1 MPSTATRS
9 LVLALLVTPLAT
21 ADARAE
27 VYEVKAGDDWSL
39 LGPKLVAG
47 DEVVLLEGVHVPAQF
62 SGLAGEAGKPIVIRS
77 WEPSKLAE
85 FTPAREALKLT
96 DCRHVRVERLFI
108 KSMRR
113 AGIILDS
120 TAPGLC
126 SDIVVQDTLVRG
138 VDGLVEQ
145 AGLLVLGAQR
155 VAVLRS
161 RFEDCRGSALH
172 LELASDVRVER
183 LQVHGRKPAT
193 LDFGVQ
199 ILGESSDLAF
209 NDLSITGTVSTAIS
223 VGAKDAV
230 SRGPRVPVVPEV
242 PAAPQAQATS
252 TASNARTPA
261 PGAPTTAASD
271 AAPAQPQTAPAQ
283 PQTSPA
289 QPQTSPAQPPVTP
302 APAAMVRNVT
312 FEHVL
317 IRNADHAFEF
327 GSCDGVTVAN
337 STIVDAS
344 ASIFRLVRPLRGR
357 AGALVR
363 FRENIVTWGPGGL
376 RMIVD
381 AVEGAPTAGLRL
393 GPNIWWSNEL
403 PSALPLLGPESNPFQ
418 GTLEVPQT
426 IDIDPELDDGARPLR
441 EDAKMFGR
449 NVR

>member
-1 MPSTATRS
+1 MPRPDTLS
-9 LVLALLVTPLAT
+9 LVLTLLAAPLAT
-21 ADARAE
+21 GVACAE

-62 SGLAGEAGKPIVIRS
+62 SGLAGEPGKPIVIRS

-85 FTPAREALKLT
+85 ITPAREALKLT

-108 KSMRR
+108 KNMRR

-155 VAVLRS
+155 VEVLRS

-172 LELASDVRVER
+172 LELATDVRVER
-183 LQVHGRKPAT
+183 VQIQGRKPAI
-193 LDFGVQ
+193 LEFGVQ

-209 NDLSITGTVSTAIS
+209 NDLWIAGTVKTAIS
-223 VGAKDAV
+223 VGAKDAI
-230 SRGPRVPVVPEV
+230 SRSPRVPVVPDV
-242 PAAPQAQATS
+242 PAAPAAPETS
-252 TASNARTPA
+252 AASDARTSPPA
-261 PGAPTTAASD
+261 PGALTTAAPD
-271 AAPAQPQTAPAQ
+271 AAADATADATADEAKPL
-283 PQTSPA
+283 
-289 QPQTSPAQPPVTP
+289 PAQPP
-302 APAAMVRNVT
+302 APTAMVRNVT

-317 IRNADHAFEF
+317 IRNPDHAFEL
-327 GSCDGVTVAN
+327 GSCEGVTIAN

-344 ASIFRLVRPLRGR
+344 ASIFRLVRPLKGR
-357 AGALVR
+357 AGASVR

-376 RMIVD
+376 RMLVD

-403 PSALPLLGPESNPFQ
+403 PSALPLLGPEANPFQ

-426 IDIDPELDDGARPLR
+426 IDIDPELDDGARPMR

>member
-1 MPSTATRS
+1 MPRTDTLS
-9 LVLALLVTPLAT
+9 LVLTLLAAPLAT
-21 ADARAE
+21 AVACAE

-62 SGLAGEAGKPIVIRS
+62 SGLAGEPGKPIVIRS

-85 FTPAREALKLT
+85 ITPAREALKLT

-108 KSMRR
+108 KNMRR

-120 TAPGLC
+120 TAPALC

-155 VAVLRS
+155 VEVLRS

-172 LELASDVRVER
+172 LELATDVRVER
-183 LQVHGRKPAT
+183 VQIQGRKPAT
-193 LDFGVQ
+193 LEFGVQ

-209 NDLSITGTVSTAIS
+209 NDLWIAGTVKTAIS
-223 VGAKDAV
+223 LGAKDAI

-242 PAAPQAQATS
+242 PAAPEAPETS
-252 TASNARTPA
+252 TASDARATPPA
-261 PGAPTTAASD
+261 PDTPTTAAPD
-271 AAPAQPQTAPAQ
+271 AATDEAKASAAQQQA
-283 PQTSPA
+283 
-289 QPQTSPAQPPVTP
+289 TP
-302 APAAMVRNVT
+302 APTAMVRNAT

-327 GSCDGVTVAN
+327 GSCEGVTIAN
-337 STIVDAS
+337 STVVDAS
-344 ASIFRLVRPLRGR
+344 ASIFRLVRPLKGR
-357 AGALVR
+357 AGASVR

-376 RMIVD
+376 RMLVD

-403 PSALPLLGPESNPFQ
+403 PSALPLLGPEANPFQ

-426 IDIDPELDDGARPLR
+426 IDIDPELDDGARPMR

>member
-1 MPSTATRS
+1 MPRTDTLS
-9 LVLALLVTPLAT
+9 LVLTLLAAPLAT
-21 ADARAE
+21 AVACAE

-39 LGPKLVAG
+39 LGPKLAAG

-62 SGLAGEAGKPIVIRS
+62 SGLAGEPGKPIVIRS

-85 FTPAREALKLT
+85 ITPAREALKLT

-108 KSMRR
+108 KNMRR

-155 VAVLRS
+155 VEVLRS

-172 LELASDVRVER
+172 LELATDVRVER
-183 LQVHGRKPAT
+183 VQIQGRKPAT
-193 LDFGVQ
+193 LEFGVQ

-209 NDLSITGTVSTAIS
+209 NDLWIAGTVKTAIS
-223 VGAKDAV
+223 VGAKDAI

-242 PAAPQAQATS
+242 PAAPEAPETS
-252 TASNARTPA
+252 TASDARATPPA
-261 PGAPTTAASD
+261 PGTPTTAAPD
-271 AAPAQPQTAPAQ
+271 AATDEAKA
-283 PQTSPA
+283 SPA
-289 QPQTSPAQPPVTP
+289 QQQATP
-302 APAAMVRNVT
+302 APTAMVRNAT

-327 GSCDGVTVAN
+327 GSCEGVTIAN
-337 STIVDAS
+337 STVVDAS
-344 ASIFRLVRPLRGR
+344 ASIFRLVRPLKGR
-357 AGALVR
+357 AGASVR

-376 RMIVD
+376 RMLVD

-403 PSALPLLGPESNPFQ
+403 PAALPLLGPEANPFQ

-426 IDIDPELDDGARPLR
+426 IDIDPELDDGARPMR